1 MKLSISPS
9 TPKGQINAIASKSAA
24 HRALICAAFSDRPTK
39 IVCEATNNDIE
50 ATAACLSALGARVE
64 RRAPYYT
71 VTPVRPENITRGTVL
86 PAGESGSTLRFLLPV
101 AAALGA
107 ECTFTMAGRLPLR
120 PLSPLSE
127 ELEAHGIKLIKSGNE
142 LTLHGKLCG
151 NSFCIDGGV
160 SSQFV
165 SGLLFALALM
175 DNNATLTVSGNI
187 ESAPYIKMTE
197 DALASFG
204 VAPDKQNNAYI
215 FKKSSRFISPEL
227 LKIEGDW
234 SNAAFPLC
242 MGVLGGD
249 VTLGGLNMAASQ
261 GDRAVLEILRR
272 MGADI
277 KEADGNLTA
286 AKSKLCSTEIDA
298 SQIPDL
304 VPVLA
309 VVASVAKGKTT
320 IYGASRLRLKESD
333 RLATTAEMLGA
344 LGADVTVTDDGLVI
358 VGKERLIGG
367 NVSSH
372 NDHRIAMSAAVASV
386 VCNAPVKL
394 DGAEAVAKS
403 YPAFWQ
409 DIEKLGVKID
419 GNE

>member
-71 VTPVRPENITRGTVL
+71 VTPVRPENITRGAVL

-107 ECTFTMAGRLPLR
+107 ECTFTMEGRLPQR

-127 ELEAHGIKLIKSGNE
+127 ELEAHGIKLIKNGNE
-142 LTLHGKLCG
+142 LTVHGKLCG

-165 SGLLFALALM
+165 SGLLFALTLM
-175 DNNATLTVSGNI
+175 DNDTTLTVTGNI

-204 VAPDKQNNAYI
+204 VALDKQNNTYI

-227 LKIEGDW
+227 LRIEGDW

-242 MGVLGGD
+242 MGVLGGN

-286 AKSKLCSTEIDA
+286 AKSKLCGTEIDA

-344 LGADVTVTDDGLVI
+344 LGADIIVTDDGLVI
-358 VGKERLIGG
+358 VGKERLVGG

-409 DIEKLGVKID
+409 DIAKLGVKID
-419 GNE
+419 

>member
-1 MKLSISPS
+1 MKLSIFPS
-9 TPKGQINAIASKSAA
+9 TPKGQISAIASKSAA

-39 IVCEATNNDIE
+39 IVCEETNNDIE

-71 VTPVRPENITRGTVL
+71 VTPVCPENVTQGAVL

-151 NSFCIDGGV
+151 NSFGIDGGV

-165 SGLLFALALM
+165 SGLLFALAVVGG
-175 DNNATLTVSGNI
+175 DATLTVSGKI

-197 DALASFG
+197 ETLAEFG
-204 VAPDKQNNAYI
+204 ITLKKHENTYT
-215 FKKSSRFISPEL
+215 FKKGSCLASPEL
-227 LKIEGDW
+227 LRVEGDW

-242 MGVLGGD
+242 IGVLGGD
-249 VTLGGLNMAASQ
+249 VTLVGANTASSQ

-277 KEADGNLTA
+277 KETA
-286 AKSKLCSTEIDA
+286 NGLRAVKSKLCGTEIDA

-309 VVASVAKGKTT
+309 TAASVAKGKTT

-358 VGKERLIGG
+358 VGKERLLGG
-367 NVSSH
+367 SVSSH
-372 NDHRIAMSAAVASV
+372 NDHRIAMSAAAASV
-386 VCNAPVKL
+386 ICDAPVQL

-409 DIEKLGVKID
+409 DIAKLGVKID